1 MPDFMA
7 ILSKCIR
14 LCACSLVLCSFC
26 LFFRWGNMFQLL
38 KVCLC
43 QKKEQFQ
50 MKQSKARRK
59 EDHWQSGEG
68 GQIIEGG
75 AVSGVGK
82 WVMPMSRWHRL
93 PLFVFLRNGTEK
105 GAGWVPASG
114 LWHRAVALGTRGG
127 NIDSW
132 GRGREM
138 KFEGAKKSGVG
149 WAGGERDGK
158 SVKALIRSVHPRCLM
173 SLWSCYWFTNATG
186 HSVYHHT
193 RSIHDRCCIQHCG
206 ETQVNIRQ
214 VVIKRVH
221 ATHSSMGENI
231 TAILHVHRLP
241 RGKKWTE
248 HKTIWSQ
255 WEAVIKIEQH
265 WNIPP

>member
-1 MPDFMA
+1 
-7 ILSKCIR
+7 
-14 LCACSLVLCSFC
+14 
-26 LFFRWGNMFQLL
+26 MFQML

-50 MKQSKARRK
+50 MIQSKARRK
-59 EDHWQSGEG
+59 EDHWQSREG

-114 LWHRAVALGTRGG
+114 LWHRAVALRTSGG

-138 KFEGAKKSGVG
+138 KFEGAKKSG
-149 WAGGERDGK
+149 DGK
-158 SVKALIRSVHPRCLM
+158 KGREMAKVWKP
-173 SLWSCYWFTNATG
+173 WSDLSIPAVWCPSDPATG
-186 HSVYHHT
+186 LLMRLGTQSITTRAQYTIDVVYSTLEKHKSTSDKSWYKGFMLLTALWGKTLPQYYTNTGFPEAKSEQST
-193 RSIHDRCCIQHCG
+193 RLSGTREKQ
-206 ETQVNIRQ
+206 
-214 VVIKRVH
+214 
-221 ATHSSMGENI
+221 
-231 TAILHVHRLP
+231 
-241 RGKKWTE
+241 
-248 HKTIWSQ
+248 
-255 WEAVIKIEQH
+255 
-265 WNIPP
+265 